1 MDRADYE
8 WANFIGGDC
17 ALRPRKGGRFV
28 ARINHIEQGK
38 YEAVVLRWEQ
48 WGSAEPWSLGVFDT
62 SEEAEAII
70 EKALQP
76 LWEAV

>member
-8 WANFIGGDC
+8 WHYFIGGNC
-17 ALRPRKGGRFV
+17 MLRLRKGGRS
-28 ARINHIEQGK
+28 AAKINHIEQGK

-62 SEEAEAII
+62 PEEAEEVI
-70 EKALQP
+70 EKTLQP
-76 LWEAV
+76 LWEK